1 MKSEFNQCLGFQGK
15 PDSKRKEE
23 EYDIG
28 NDNNDEAG
36 GGGEGGLEGM
46 RDITGKGTNGL
57 WV

>member
-1 MKSEFNQCLGFQGK
+1 VNLTSVWVFKVNLIQREK
-15 PDSKRKEE
+15 KRND
-23 EYDIG
+23 DIG